1 MDQHYQLISFFKSIL
16 SSQDADIVNN
26 IETALKR
33 EEKDRQ
39 ELHFLRHSE
48 LQYIVY
54 NMNMLKDQDK
64 LHETLLNLEKLYYS
78 SGTRKSNTELK
89 SEVLNTHSV
98 RKDELREMLERSDE
112 SKSIVESSTAAALNE
127 VTETLDEFTD
137 GMKHISINNVVY
149 CSLKDAC
156 DKTKVNKSTILWR
169 LKSKNFKFKDYKYVN
184 VNSDNLLAPE
194 A

>member
-33 EEKDRQ
+33 EEKERQ

-54 NMNMLKDQDK
+54 NMNMLKNQEK

-78 SGTRKSNTELK
+78 SETRKSNVELK
-89 SEVLNTHSV
+89 STILNAHSV
-98 RKDELREMLERSDE
+98 RKDEMREILERSDE
-112 SKSIVESSTAAALNE
+112 SKSIVESSTAAAVNE
-127 VTETLDEFTD
+127 VTEILDEFTD
-137 GMKHISINNVVY
+137 GMKHISINNIVY
-149 CSLKDAC
+149 TSLKDAC

-184 VNSDNLLAPE
+184 VSDNLLAPE